1 MADETWTI
9 RRVLQWTQGF
19 FREKGLDSP
28 RLDAELIIGD
38 ALGLDR
44 LHLYTD
50 HDRPLDAQEL
60 AGIRERVRRRGR
72 REPVAYITGKR
83 GFWKLELQVGPG
95 VLVPRPDTE
104 RLVECA
110 LEAAAAFETPR
121 IVDVGTGSGCIAL
134 ALAQDLPKATVL
146 AIDRSP
152 DALRIARA
160 NLEASGLGN
169 VTCVEGDLL
178 EPARGFDPDLVVS
191 NPPYIAGPDLADL
204 PPDVRDFEPR
214 LALDG
219 GADGLVVIRRL
230 VTQSGEM
237 LRPDGRL
244 LFEIGFD
251 QGETAAAVVRAD
263 GRFVDVRVHRDY
275 GGRDRVVDARRA
287 R

>member
-19 FREKGLDSP
+19 FRDKGLDSP

-110 LEAAAAFETPR
+110 LEAAATFESPR

-134 ALAQDLPKATVL
+134 ALAFDLPNATVL
-146 AIDRSP
+146 AIDRSV

-160 NLEASGLGN
+160 NVEASGLGN

-178 EPARGFDPDLVVS
+178 EPARAFDPDLVVS
-191 NPPYIAGPDLADL
+191 NPPYIAGRDLADQ
-204 PPDVRDFEPR
+204 PR

-219 GADGLVVIRRL
+219 GPDGLAVIRRL
-230 VTQSGEM
+230 VAQSGEV

-244 LFEIGFD
+244 LFEIGYD
-251 QGETAAAVVRAD
+251 QGETAAAVVRSD

-275 GGRDRVVDARRA
+275 GARDRVVDARRA
-287 R
+287 H

>member
-1 MADETWTI
+1 
-9 RRVLQWTQGF
+9 
-19 FREKGLDSP
+19 
-28 RLDAELIIGD
+28 
-38 ALGLDR
+38 
-44 LHLYTD
+44 
-50 HDRPLDAQEL
+50 
-60 AGIRERVRRRGR
+60 
-72 REPVAYITGKR
+72 VAYITGKR

-110 LEAAAAFETPR
+110 LEAAAAFATPR

-134 ALAQDLPKATVL
+134 ALAHDLPNATVL
-146 AIDRSP
+146 AIDRSV

-160 NLEASGLGN
+160 NVEASGLGN

-178 EPARGFDPDLVVS
+178 EPARGFEPDLIVS
-191 NPPYIAGPDLADL
+191 NPPYIAGRDLADL

-219 GADGLVVIRRL
+219 GPDGLAVIRRL
-230 VTQSGEM
+230 VAQSGEV
-237 LRPDGRL
+237 LRAGGRL

-251 QGETAAAVVRAD
+251 QGETAAAVVAAD

-287 R
+287 H

>member
-19 FREKGLDSP
+19 FRDKGLDSP

-110 LEAAAAFETPR
+110 LEAAATFESPR

-134 ALAQDLPKATVL
+134 ALAFDLPNATVL
-146 AIDRSP
+146 AIDRSV

-160 NLEASGLGN
+160 NVEASGLGN

-178 EPARGFDPDLVVS
+178 EPARAFDPDLVVS
-191 NPPYIAGPDLADL
+191 NPPYIAGRDLADL

-219 GADGLVVIRRL
+219 GPDGLAVIRRL
-230 VTQSGEM
+230 VAQSGEV

-244 LFEIGFD
+244 LFEIGYD
-251 QGETAAAVVRAD
+251 QGETAAAVVRSD

-275 GGRDRVVDARRA
+275 GARDRVVDARRA
-287 R
+287 H

>member
-19 FREKGLDSP
+19 FRDKGLDSP

-110 LEAAAAFETPR
+110 LEAAAAFATPR

-134 ALAQDLPKATVL
+134 ALAHDLPNATVL
-146 AIDRSP
+146 AIDRSV

-160 NLEASGLGN
+160 NVEASGLGN

-178 EPARGFDPDLVVS
+178 EPARGFEPDLVVS
-191 NPPYIAGPDLADL
+191 NPPYIAGRDLADL

-219 GADGLVVIRRL
+219 GPDGLAVIRRL
-230 VTQSGEM
+230 VAQSGEL
-237 LRPDGRL
+237 LRADGRL

-251 QGETAAAVVRAD
+251 QGETAAAVVAAD

-287 R
+287 H

>member
-19 FREKGLDSP
+19 FRDKGLDSP

-110 LEAAAAFETPR
+110 LEAAAAFATPR

-134 ALAQDLPKATVL
+134 ALAHDLPNATVL
-146 AIDRSP
+146 AIDRSV

-160 NLEASGLGN
+160 NVEASGLGN

-178 EPARGFDPDLVVS
+178 EPARGFEPDLIVS
-191 NPPYIAGPDLADL
+191 NPPYIAGRDLADL

-219 GADGLVVIRRL
+219 GPDGLAVIRRL
-230 VTQSGEM
+230 VAQSGEV
-237 LRPDGRL
+237 LRAGGRL

-251 QGETAAAVVRAD
+251 QGETAAAVVAAD

-287 R
+287 H

>member
-19 FREKGLDSP
+19 FRDKGLDSP

-110 LEAAAAFETPR
+110 LEAAAAFATPR

-134 ALAQDLPKATVL
+134 ALAHDLPNATVL
-146 AIDRSP
+146 AIDRSV

-160 NLEASGLGN
+160 NVEASGLGN

-178 EPARGFDPDLVVS
+178 EPARGFEPDLVVS
-191 NPPYIAGPDLADL
+191 NPPYIAGRDLADL

-219 GADGLVVIRRL
+219 GADGLAVIRRL
-230 VTQSGEM
+230 VAQSGEL
-237 LRPDGRL
+237 LRADGRL

-251 QGETAAAVVRAD
+251 QGETAAAVVAAD

-287 R
+287 H